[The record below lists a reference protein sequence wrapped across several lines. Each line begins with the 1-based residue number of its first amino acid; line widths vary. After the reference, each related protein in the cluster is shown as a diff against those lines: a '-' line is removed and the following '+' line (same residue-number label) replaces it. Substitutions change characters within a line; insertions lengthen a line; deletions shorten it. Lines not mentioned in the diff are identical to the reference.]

1 MKQLSVSAALLC
13 AVLSTGSFAL
23 DFYVTPSS
31 SGTMPENTFQDLE
44 LAQAAVRKVTAG
56 MEEDIT
62 VYIAD
67 GLYLL
72 DSPLNFTSL
81 DSGQNGHKVH
91 WKATG
96 SKAIVSG
103 GIKVTDWTLTNGV
116 GSNVYSA
123 SIPKGVRSRN
133 LFVNGWAANYARR
146 MIKRDDFNFTSTS
159 ITWTLPT
166 YDWLMDT
173 PGISGADAEVRAI
186 NSFTDR
192 YAPIQ
197 SVGYRELIMKQKSW
211 ANNIIGYDTIPEP
224 NEDFGFWLQNALA
237 LLTEGGQHFVDS
249 NAGIVYYKP
258 LEGEDMATVETYL
271 GRLEAL
277 ITVGDSYD
285 SPAHDITFEGLN
297 FVSHRSNCVNTCI
310 DC

>member
-1 MKQLSVSAALLC
+1 MKQLSISAAALC
-13 AVLSTGSFAL
+13 VVLSTRSFAL
-23 DFYVTPSS
+23 DFYVTPFS
-31 SGTMPENTFQDLE
+31 SGTTPENTFDNLE

-62 VYIAD
+62 VHIAD
-67 GLYLL
+67 SLYLL

-96 SKAIVSG
+96 LKAIVSG
-103 GIKVTDWTLTNGV
+103 GIKVNDWSLASGV

-123 SIPKGVRSRN
+123 PIPKGVRSRN

-146 MIKRDDFNFTSTS
+146 MINRSDFKFTSTS
-159 ITWTLPT
+159 ITWTSPA
-166 YDWLMDT
+166 YDWIMDT
-173 PGISGADAEVRAI
+173 PGISGAGAEVRAI

-197 SVGYRELIMKQKSW
+197 SVGYRELKMKQTSW
-211 ANNIIGYDTIPEP
+211 ANNIIGYDTIPLP
-224 NEDFGFWLQNALA
+224 NEDFGFWLQNAVA

-249 NAGIVYYKP
+249 SAGIIYYKP
-258 LEGEDMATVETYL
+258 LAGENMATVETYL

-277 ITVGDSYD
+277 ITVGESYD
-285 SPAHDITFEGLN
+285 RPAHDITFEGLKRHTTP
-297 FVSHRSNCVNTCI
+297 SC
-310 DC
+310 